1 MAATIRTILMAL
13 PLVATLAAAGP
24 AAADWAP
31 KQPIK
36 VVIPFGAGGSTD
48 VFGRVVFN
56 EMEKMTGWKILV
68 ENRPGAGGVIGQVV
82 VRDAKPDGHT
92 LGLSS
97 TTVLALQPFMPDAP
111 KEALPESFDYVGTL
125 SLIPYAI
132 VAGKDAPF
140 DDLAS
145 LAAYAKAKG
154 PVKFSSTAPELT
166 LAMEQ
171 IAKSAGFPIVA
182 AQTSG
187 SGESL
192 QLVAGRHADIT
203 ISGGVHVPY
212 VTDGRMKV
220 IAIMG
225 DDRATY
231 APNAKTV
238 EEQGA
243 ELPLRN
249 YFLLN
254 APKKLDPE
262 AKAAIAKAFDAALN
276 SEAVAKY
283 AEKIHV
289 KVKNLGPDGS
299 TADMTA
305 QAKKWRAHFGQ

>member
-1 MAATIRTILMAL
+1 MAL
-13 PLVATLAAAGP
+13 PVAATLAMAGP

-36 VVIPFGAGGSTD
+36 VIIPFGAGGSTD

-82 VRDAKPDGHT
+82 VRDSKPDGHT
-92 LGLSS
+92 LALSS
-97 TTVLALQPFMPDAP
+97 TTVLAMQPFMPDAP
-111 KEALPESFDYVGTL
+111 KEAQPESFDYVGTL

-154 PVKFSSTAPELT
+154 PVKFSSTSPTLT
-166 LAMEQ
+166 LAMEE
-171 IAKSAGFPIVA
+171 IAKAAGFEIVA

-220 IAIMG
+220 IANL
-225 DDRATY
+225 DDVRATY

-243 ELPLRN
+243 QLPFRN

-254 APKKLDPE
+254 GPKGLDPA
-262 AKAAIAKAFDAALN
+262 AKAAIAKALDNALR
-276 SEAVAKY
+276 SEAVAKH
-283 AEKIHV
+283 AQTIHV
-289 KVKNLGPDGS
+289 NVKNLGPEGS
-299 TADMTA
+299 TADVMA

>member
-1 MAATIRTILMAL
+1 MAPTIRKILMAL
-13 PLVATLAAAGP
+13 PVAAALAAAGP
-24 AAADWAP
+24 ASAEWAP

-36 VVIPFGAGGSTD
+36 VIIPFGAGGSTD
-48 VFGRVVFN
+48 VFGRIVFN
-56 EMEKMTGWKILV
+56 EMEKMTGWQVLV
-68 ENRPGAGGVIGQVV
+68 ENRPGAGGVVGQIV

-97 TTVLALQPFMPDAP
+97 TTVLSMQPFMPDAP
-111 KEALPESFDYVGTL
+111 REAQPEDFDYVGTL

-154 PVKFSSTAPELT
+154 PVKFSSTSPTLT
-166 LAMEQ
+166 LAMEE
-171 IAKSAGFPIVA
+171 IAKAAGFEIVA

-220 IAIMG
+220 IANM
-225 DDRATY
+225 DDVRASY
-231 APNAKTV
+231 APDAKTV

-243 ELPLRN
+243 ELPFRN

-254 APKKLDPE
+254 APKNLDAE
-262 AKAAIAKAFDAALN
+262 AKAAISKAFDAALK
-276 SEAVAKY
+276 SDAVAKH

-289 KVKNLGPDGS
+289 NVKNLGPDGS
-299 TADMTA
+299 TKDVMA

>member
-13 PLVATLAAAGP
+13 PVAAALAMAAP

-36 VVIPFGAGGSTD
+36 VIIPFGAGGSTD

-82 VRDAKPDGHT
+82 VRDSKPDGHT
-92 LGLSS
+92 LALSS
-97 TTVLALQPFMPDAP
+97 TTVLSMQPFMPDAP
-111 KEALPESFDYVGTL
+111 KDALPESFDYVGTL

-154 PVKFSSTAPELT
+154 PVKFSSTSPTLT
-166 LAMEQ
+166 LAMEE
-171 IAKSAGFPIVA
+171 IAKAAGFEIVA

-220 IAIMG
+220 IANL
-225 DDRATY
+225 DDVRASY
-231 APNAKTV
+231 APDAKTV

-243 ELPLRN
+243 QLPFRN

-254 APKKLDPE
+254 GPKGLDPA
-262 AKAAIAKAFDAALN
+262 AKAAIAKALDDALRSA
-276 SEAVAKY
+276 AVAKH
-283 AEKIHV
+283 AETIHV
-289 KVKNLGPDGS
+289 NVKNLGPEGS
-299 TADMTA
+299 TEDVMA